1 MVPPSDKLTDNR
13 ADCLT
18 EDQVQAFQDT
28 GIASIAETINFPS
41 IVDLKIKGGFR
52 AVRQEWRRYD

>member
-28 GIASIAETINFPS
+28 VVGRIAENIYFTS
-41 IVDLKIKGGFR
+41 IFDLKIKGGFR